1 MKKSSKI
8 LFVVILLLVFLAGLI
23 LYSPRFLLYSTEYK
37 KVQTIIL
44 ILGPD
49 FTARKKQAYKLADER
64 MADYLIIPA
73 YHKAYRVNHR
83 ETKGLSP
90 NLYPFKT
97 NQKNMKAFPSYY
109 EDTHLEIMEAKK
121 MMSVYGLKSAIFVS
135 SPYHMR
141 RIKLIV
147 ERVFNPEHG
156 DFYFIPTP
164 YEMAPA
170 NFWELSSLDWR
181 KVRREYSK
189 ILWFYIYFPFSKID

>member
-1 MKKSSKI
+1 
-8 LFVVILLLVFLAGLI
+8 
-23 LYSPRFLLYSTEYK
+23 
-37 KVQTIIL
+37 
-44 ILGPD
+44 
-49 FTARKKQAYKLADER
+49 
-64 MADYLIIPA
+64 
-73 YHKAYRVNHR
+73 
-83 ETKGLSP
+83 
-90 NLYPFKT
+90 
-97 NQKNMKAFPSYY
+97 MKASPSYY

-164 YEMAPA
+164 YERAPA